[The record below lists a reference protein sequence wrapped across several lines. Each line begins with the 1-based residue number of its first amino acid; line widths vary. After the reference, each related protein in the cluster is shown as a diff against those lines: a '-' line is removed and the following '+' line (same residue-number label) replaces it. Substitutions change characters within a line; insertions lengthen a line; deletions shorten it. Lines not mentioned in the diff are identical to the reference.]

1 MCASDRSAHSRC
13 RRMEQQ
19 ARKKACAKRIA
30 CAFTPGRAH
39 DRTREKKCLFM
50 LLVYRTHGCERS
62 LRAGRQPRWPD
73 ARIATQRADRRCTCF
88 HARACARSHRENER
102 MHFYLISGPDA
113 RARALP
119 AGWQAAALGGWTR
132 CNPASRPTD
141 PGRQV
146 RKNGRTTLA
155 LLYS

>member
-1 MCASDRSAHSRC
+1 MQPCALRTKAHIAAVGGW
-13 RRMEQQ
+13 MEQQ
-19 ARKKACAKRIA
+19 ARKHAPSALHVLSRQVVRTIA
-30 CAFTPGRAH
+30 QNKNGF
-39 DRTREKKCLFM
+39 FM
-50 LLVYRTHGCERS
+50 LLMYRTHGRARS

-73 ARIATQRADRRCTCF
+73 GRIATQRADRRCTCF

-113 RARALP
+113 RVRALP

-146 RKNGRTTLA
+146 RKNRRT
-155 LLYS
+155 S

>member
-1 MCASDRSAHSRC
+1 MQPCALRTGAHIAAVGGWSNK
-13 RRMEQQ
+13 
-19 ARKKACAKRIA
+19 RKSMRKRIA

-39 DRTREKKCLFM
+39 DHTQKGFFM
-50 LLVYRTHGCERS
+50 LLVYRTHGRARC

-73 ARIATQRADRRCTCF
+73 GRIATQRADRRCTCF
-88 HARACARSHRENER
+88 HASACARSHRKNER

-146 RKNGRTTLA
+146 RKNGRTSLA
-155 LLYS
+155 LLCM